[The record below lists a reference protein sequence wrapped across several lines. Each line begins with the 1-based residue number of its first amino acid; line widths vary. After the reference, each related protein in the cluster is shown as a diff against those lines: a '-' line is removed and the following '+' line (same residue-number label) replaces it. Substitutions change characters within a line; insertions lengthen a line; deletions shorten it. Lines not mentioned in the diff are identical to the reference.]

1 MLLLL
6 LLHLHQGAAA
16 RVPLHEYL
24 HGEDYGYVEAYSGNQ
39 DHQSQLGSDYKDGY
53 DYNTE
58 DSYEYKEDL
67 DDNFRSEGGVDSE
80 VNTKPKCS
88 LSSRNASVAKMT
100 LKVRKMNGGLLVA
113 RKVRLKSIPGRQA
126 DPLNFYST
134 HLRFLCRKQIRNIGV
149 EEALFQS
156 IFSKLATDNTRN
168 LQASYSDSSSLYE

>member
-39 DHQSQLGSDYKDGY
+39 ENQPQHGSDYND

-67 DDNFRSEGGVDSE
+67 DDDFRSGGGVDSE

-88 LSSRNASVAKMT
+88 LSSRNASVAKVM
-100 LKVRKMNGGLLVA
+100 LKVRKMQRGLLVA

-156 IFSKLATDNTRN
+156 IFSKLATDNTTN
-168 LQASYSDSSSLYE
+168 LQASCPDSSPLSE

>member
-1 MLLLL
+1 ML

-39 DHQSQLGSDYKDGY
+39 ENQPQHGSDYND

-134 HLRFLCRKQIRNIGV
+134 HLRFLCRKQIRNICA

-168 LQASYSDSSSLYE
+168 LQASYSDSSSLYVASG

>member
-39 DHQSQLGSDYKDGY
+39 ENQPQHGSDYND

-88 LSSRNASVAKMT
+88 LSSRNASVAKMM
-100 LKVRKMNGGLLVA
+100 LKVRKM
-113 RKVRLKSIPGRQA
+113 Q
-126 DPLNFYST
+126 
-134 HLRFLCRKQIRNIGV
+134 
-149 EEALFQS
+149 
-156 IFSKLATDNTRN
+156 
-168 LQASYSDSSSLYE
+168 